1 LQQEDIF
8 YPSKDTGFVDSDGC
22 VVSRT
27 GSEDVKNVKII
38 KLTVKS
44 RKVIWLLIIV
54 FL

>member
-1 LQQEDIF
+1 VF

-22 VVSRT
+22 IVSRT

-44 RKVIWLLIIV
+44 RKVIWLLIV